1 MIREMMDLVMP
12 RECLVCGRQLGVQEE
27 HLCIWCAA
35 DLPCTW
41 YWERPH
47 NPMAD
52 RFNALLE
59 RFRAD
64 GESLDY
70 AYAAALLFYHHENP
84 YKRIPQA
91 LKYGFNL
98 SAGRFFAARL
108 GAFLASAHHFS
119 DVDTVVPVPLHRWRK
134 WRRGFNQAEL
144 IAAEL
149 AGALHARLR
158 ADALVRVRRTR
169 SQTHLDAEAR
179 LKNTTGV
186 FRFRSAAFPSGPA
199 FPGDIGQSPPPGL
212 AQAQT
217 FGSLPRHILLVDDTF
232 TTGATLC
239 ACYHALRQA
248 LGPSVRISVATL
260 AVVEA

>member
-1 MIREMMDLVMP
+1 MDLVMP

-64 GESLDY
+64 GESQQY
-70 AYAAALLFYHHENP
+70 AYAAALLFYHHHNP

-108 GAFLASAHHFS
+108 GAFLASAHHFA
-119 DVDTVVPVPLHRWRK
+119 DVDTVVSVPLHRWRK
-134 WRRGFNQAEL
+134 WRRGYNQAE
-144 IAAEL
+144 IIGAEL
-149 AGALHARLR
+149 ARALHAGFK

-169 SQTHLDAEAR
+169 SQTRLDAEAR
-179 LKNTTGV
+179 LRNTEGV
-186 FRFRSAAFPSGPA
+186 FRLRKTAALSFRASA
-199 FPGDIGQSPPPGL
+199 
-212 AQAQT
+212 
-217 FGSLPRHILLVDDTF
+217 PRHILLVDDTF

-248 LGPSVRISVATL
+248 LGPAVRISVATL

>member
-1 MIREMMDLVMP
+1 MWKNAYFCTMIRELVDLLMP
-12 RECLVCGRQLGVQEE
+12 RECLVCGRQLGAQEE

-41 YWERPH
+41 YWERKH

-64 GESLDY
+64 GEALDY

-91 LKYGFNL
+91 LKYGFNV
-98 SAGRFFAARL
+98 SAGRYFARKL
-108 GAFLASAHHFS
+108 GTFLSSAGHFA
-119 DVDTVVPVPLHRWRK
+119 DVDTVIPVPLHWWRK
-134 WRRGFNQAEL
+134 WRRGYNQAEV

-149 AGALHARLR
+149 AGALHACLR
-158 ADALVRVRRTR
+158 AHALVRLHRTR
-169 SQTHLDAEAR
+169 SQTRLGAEDR
-179 LKNTTGV
+179 LKNTEGV
-186 FRFRSAAFPSGPA
+186 FRLPHSFPA
-199 FPGDIGQSPPPGL
+199 
-212 AQAQT
+212 
-217 FGSLPRHILLVDDTF
+217 RHVLLVDDTF
-232 TTGATLC
+232 TTGATLL
-239 ACYHALRQA
+239 ACYNAVRKA
-248 LGPSVRISVATL
+248 LGPSVRISIATL